1 MIHSTR
7 LSLKLI
13 ASACLLPLLLSG
25 CGRQA
30 DKPVESASITLRE
43 IEVSAETVSNQPIAS
58 ELEFTGNLLP
68 KRASRLTFEVDG
80 IVAHIPQVGAQFDV
94 TYGGKRYQQQ
104 LSLIY
109 GQRVDEGDTLIEL
122 DTRDFV
128 LQVQIAEA
136 KLAKAQADL
145 AKLTAGARDE
155 EKQRLIA
162 LRNESQARYD
172 QSLREHQRMQQL
184 GRTNVVSSSEADQA
198 ATGAAAAKAVLEST
212 QAMLTSAQAG
222 PTREELAVQ
231 QAEVRQF
238 EVELLQAQQN
248 LSKTKLV
255 APYTGVIVSI
265 NVEVGD
271 RVAASSSPVI
281 EMMEIEY
288 LVAEISVPESLVG
301 QVKVGEMAE
310 VHAAGASSSV
320 PGLAVAVNEM
330 VDPQTRTF
338 KVRVAVDNQSRQFK
352 AGQFAKVVL
361 SIGKQG
367 SDATVIPNAS
377 IVFADGEPTVF
388 VVEEGRVRR
397 QQVNLGLAGDRWTE
411 VRSGV
416 AVGSIVVTDDPT
428 LLADG
433 MEVKLREPKIA
444 MQAVGRKTPGDVTN
458 AY

>member
-1 MIHSTR
+1 MLCFSRISPNH
-7 LSLKLI
+7 I
-13 ASACLLPLLLSG
+13 ASACLLTVSLSG
-25 CGRQA
+25 CGQQA
-30 DKPVESASITLRE
+30 EKPVAPASITLRE
-43 IEVSAETVSNQPIAS
+43 IEVSAESVSKQPLAN

-80 IVAHIPQVGAQFDV
+80 IVANIPQVGAQFDV
-94 TYGGKRYQQQ
+94 TLGEKRYQQQ

-109 GQRVDEGDTLIEL
+109 GQRVAEGDTLVEL
-122 DTRDFV
+122 DTTDYE

-145 AKLTAGARDE
+145 AKLSAGARVE
-155 EKQRLIA
+155 ELQRLTA
-162 LRNESQARYD
+162 LKSESQARFD
-172 QSLREHQRMQQL
+172 QALREQQRMQQL
-184 GRTNVVSSSEADQA
+184 GRSNVISSSETDQA
-198 ATGAAAAKAVLEST
+198 VTGAATAKALLQSA
-212 QAMLTSAQAG
+212 QAMLASAQAG

-238 EVELLQAQQN
+238 EVELTQAKQN
-248 LSKTKLV
+248 LEKTKLV
-255 APYTGVIVSI
+255 APYSGVIVSI

-271 RVAASSSPVI
+271 RVAASSNPVI

-288 LVAEISVPESLVG
+288 LVAEIGVPESLVG
-301 QVKVGEMAE
+301 RVRVGDLAQ
-310 VHAAGASSSV
+310 VHAAGATVAV

-361 SIGKQG
+361 SIGTAG
-367 SDATVIPNAS
+367 NEATVIPNAS
-377 IVFADGEPTVF
+377 IVFTDGQPTVF
-388 VVEEGRVRR
+388 VVEDGRVRR
-397 QQVNLGLAGDRWTE
+397 QQVSLGLAGDRLTE
-411 VRSGV
+411 VLSGV
-416 AVGSIVVTDDPT
+416 VAGSIVVTDDPT

-433 MEVKLREPKIA
+433 MQVKLREQQISL
-444 MQAVGRKTPGDVTN
+444 QAVGHKTSGSATN